1 MASNNTGE
9 TILAL
14 LTGALIG
21 VGVGML
27 FAPDKGSETRDKIGK
42 EARKAQKTAKEKFQ
56 HTSEVISDKA
66 QIARANFTS
75 KLNDTLFAASNKADD
90 ILAAMEEKLEELRK
104 KNAKMSKKAASDKA

>member
-1 MASNNTGE
+1 MASNNSGE

-27 FAPDKGSETRDKIGK
+27 FAPDKGSNTRDKISK
-42 EARKAQKTAKEKFQ
+42 EAKKAQKTAKKKFNE
-56 HTSEVISDKA
+56 TTDLISDKA

-75 KLNDTLFAASNKADD
+75 KLNDTLSAASNKADD

-104 KNAKMSKKAASDKA
+104 KNAKASKKAEV